1 MTVFKRFLQDQ
12 TASAAVEYGLIGA
25 LISVANLAAILQLS
39 ANLSFDSIATLVSD
53 TMK

>member
-1 MTVFKRFLQDQ
+1 MSILKSFLRDRA
-12 TASAAVEYGLIGA
+12 ASATIEYGLLGA
-25 LISVANLAAILQLS
+25 LISVAILAAILQLS

>member
-1 MTVFKRFLQDQ
+1 MAAFNRFLQDR

-25 LISVANLAAILQLS
+25 LVSVAILAAILQLS